1 MILSGNVEYIIEGN
15 TYKLAPYDILITN
28 ENELHNVRILSDA
41 TYERVVLNI
50 KADFFKLYDIEPY
63 KKIFTDRKPG
73 NDNLIKGFI
82 VQSEGIYDSLMR
94 IEHYIT
100 EGNKKNDMIIRAM
113 IIELLHILNKAS
125 LGEEKQDKKSAVV
138 ADIISYINKNLSEPL
153 SLDETAKQFFISKY
167 HLCRIFK
174 ESTGFTFNKYIT
186 VKRIAMVKALCQEG
200 HNISEA
206 VAMSGFGNYS
216 NFYRIY
222 VSLTG
227 NSPKNDL
234 KDI

>member
-1 MILSGNVEYIIEGN
+1 
-15 TYKLAPYDILITN
+15 
-28 ENELHNVRILSDA
+28 
-41 TYERVVLNI
+41 
-50 KADFFKLYDIEPY
+50 
-63 KKIFTDRKPG
+63 
-73 NDNLIKGFI
+73 
-82 VQSEGIYDSLMR
+82 MR